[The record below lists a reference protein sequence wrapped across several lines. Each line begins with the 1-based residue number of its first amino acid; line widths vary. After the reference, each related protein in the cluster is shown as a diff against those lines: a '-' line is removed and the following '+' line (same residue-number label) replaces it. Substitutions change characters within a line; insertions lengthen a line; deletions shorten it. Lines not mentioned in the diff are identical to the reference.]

1 MNKLSTYFRPRH
13 QTLEQHVPQHRLD
26 RVKQSFR
33 RRLSDEVEEVFYRAV
48 AENDVRTAAC
58 LYATIED
65 MNTRRQQQHGLERRI
80 SDQALA
86 RARDALERCRTI
98 GARDDQATASAASGE
113 SAVTQG

>member
-1 MNKLSTYFRPRH
+1 MNMLSSYLRPRH
-13 QTLEQHVPQHRLD
+13 KTLEQHVPQHRLD

-33 RRLSDEVEEVFYRAV
+33 RRLSDEVEEVFYRAI

-58 LYATIED
+58 LYSTIED

-86 RARDALERCRTI
+86 RAREALERCRTI
-98 GARDDQATASAASGE
+98 GTREKHPASDAAEE
-113 SAVTQG
+113 SSSNPG